1 MRPRIKYC
9 FIVVYSLMAL
19 GCGDG
24 PKSTELSTSEGMLA
38 EDTSIV
44 LSEAQF
50 LQNGMTLGNMLEKPF
65 PSSIQ
70 VNGML
75 DVPPDHKVVVSATA
89 GGYIKESPL
98 LIGDVVKKGQRLVTL
113 ENPEFV
119 SIQQAYLEVKQQ
131 LGYLGSEYERQ
142 KTLRDENISS
152 QKSFLKA
159 ESEFK
164 MAQAK
169 YSGLKKQLEM
179 LNISTA
185 SVDQGSFT
193 ATANIY
199 APISGSV
206 TAVNVSKGTY
216 VSPATPIMEII
227 DSDHIHL
234 ELSVFEKDIMKLR
247 KGQPILFRIPE
258 ASTDTFEAKVHLIGT
273 SIGENR
279 TVKVHGHL
287 KEEKGHHFLTGMF
300 VEASIIIDTMAAM
313 ALPSEAIAN
322 LDGANYVLLKEQGKA
337 KEYAFKRIEV
347 QTDKSYNG
355 FTEIRNP
362 ERFEVTDTFLVK
374 GAFDLIRE

>member
-1 MRPRIKYC
+1 MRPKINEY
-9 FIVVYSLMAL
+9 FIVMLSIMAL
-19 GCGDG
+19 GCGEG
-24 PKSTELSTSEGMLA
+24 PKTIDMSASEAMSVA
-38 EDTSIV
+38 DSSIV
-44 LSEAQF
+44 LSQAQF
-50 LQNGMTLGNMLEKPF
+50 QQNGMTLGNMLEKPF

-164 MAQAK
+164 TAQAK
-169 YSGLKKQLEM
+169 YSGLKKQLEL
-179 LNISTA
+179 LNIPTT
-185 SVDQGSFT
+185 SVDQGNFT

-287 KEEKGHHFLTGMF
+287 KDEKGHHFLTGMF
-300 VEASIIIDTMAAM
+300 VEASIVIDSMAGM

-337 KEYAFKRIEV
+337 KEYAFKQIEV
-347 QTDKSYNG
+347 QIDKSYKG
-355 FTEIRNP
+355 YTEIKNP
-362 ERFEVTDTFLVK
+362 ERFAVTDTFLVK